1 MIKIQSPDHLLS
13 HLARKGDPSAFYTLV
28 APCAHALYVSM
39 RNSGKSHKEVMAQ
52 IVPFLKKLYRS
63 FSKKPGDVDFNSWYT
78 DKQKKHL
85 EAIPDA
91 AMNTSGEELFI
102 EHISAPDLSHFDSQI
117 KLLFLRN
124 YSKVRT
130 QKKKSLFKNWA
141 DSLRTNALLR
151 WAGLF
156 LLFLA
161 ACVAVHVYIT
171 VAQIKVTLSI
181 ASKSFQHTVVLPSMI
196 NNRIIRHNPA
206 PLEPLQTANGTPDT
220 LHPVTFSSINPADTL
235 HKPVALKK
243 RVVSTSLAQQ
253 EHPFIPLKKTSSAGS
268 PLKTGQDSLLTTL
281 KAPDEHH
288 SQILSQQPVKTSPMI
303 DKTSP
308 LPSPQKRRPP
318 SLSDSS
324 MGSP

>member
-39 RNSGKSHKEVMAQ
+39 RNSGKSHKETMAQ

-85 EAIPDA
+85 EAIPDP
-91 AMNTSGEELFI
+91 AMNTSGEEVFI

-130 QKKKSLFKNWA
+130 QKKKSLFTNWT
-141 DSLRTNALLR
+141 DTLRTNALLR
-151 WAGLF
+151 WACLF

-161 ACVAVHVYIT
+161 ACIAVHIYIT

-196 NNRIIRHNPA
+196 NNRIIRHNPT
-206 PLEPLQTANGTPDT
+206 PLEPVQPASVTPDT
-220 LHPVTFSSINPADTL
+220 LHPVTIPSINPVDTL
-235 HKPVALKK
+235 HKPVTLKK

-253 EHPFIPLKKTSSAGS
+253 DLPSMPLKKSSSVGS
-268 PLKTGQDSLLTTL
+268 LLKTGQDSLITP
-281 KAPDEHH
+281 KAPVEYH
-288 SQILSQQPVKTSPMI
+288 SQTISQQTVKSSPMI
-303 DKTSP
+303 DKTGP

-324 MGSP
+324 MVSP

>member
-1 MIKIQSPDHLLS
+1 
-13 HLARKGDPSAFYTLV
+13 
-28 APCAHALYVSM
+28 
-39 RNSGKSHKEVMAQ
+39 MAQ

-130 QKKKSLFKNWA
+130 QKKKSLFTNWA

-324 MGSP
+324 MVSP